1 MGDLNPK
8 VAADGWGSSRFK
20 CPFLHLLILF
30 VVFNTFLKIKPSNKK
45 NALKNESVY
54 LLRKF
59 QENPP
64 IFMQLS

>member
-8 VAADGWGSSRFK
+8 VATDGPGSFRFK
-20 CPFLHLLILF
+20 CLFLHLLILAVIF
-30 VVFNTFLKIKPSNKK
+30 HKILKIKTLNKK
-45 NALKNESVY
+45 YTLKNDSVY
-54 LLRKF
+54 PLHKF